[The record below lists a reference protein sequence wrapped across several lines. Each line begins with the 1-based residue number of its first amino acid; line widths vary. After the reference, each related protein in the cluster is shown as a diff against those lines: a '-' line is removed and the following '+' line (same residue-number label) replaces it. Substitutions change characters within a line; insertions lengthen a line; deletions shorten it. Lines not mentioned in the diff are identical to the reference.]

1 MHNTPVIKKNLEILK
16 QKNNEDE
23 QKEKEKCW
31 KNIDQSR
38 NKITQ

>member
-23 QKEKEKCW
+23 QKEKEKC
-31 KNIDQSR
+31 
-38 NKITQ
+38 